1 MRDVTKP
8 SASEGPDP
16 AVEAPFGQPT
26 PGLFRNAALATG
38 PAGTVSNLFADL
50 RCLRRGQLIAENP
63 ERHLQGTR
71 LLIDRSQGHGT
82 WELYRLDHDFYMV
95 AADGL
100 YDAARLETVPGE
112 GFVEFHLRLT
122 RSLELILPGV
132 AQPLTVGGPRLL
144 TLYQPPGID
153 VMQRVVPGRRDSG
166 VSLYCRPS
174 FLADLARANGL
185 GRWGLL
191 HEIEQHQGASAWHR
205 QTELTPTLMYVGK
218 SLLDSPYRE
227 GIRLLHAEAK
237 ALELLCEILTA
248 AKQAEEE
255 AGRELSSESESR
267 QLDLARRRLACDLS
281 APVRLGDIAR
291 AVGMS
296 ESKLTRVFKERFG
309 ITLFDFRL
317 ECRMRHALEL
327 LRCRRMSVT
336 QVSFAVGYRHP
347 TSFAAAFQDFF
358 GFPPSRART
367 EMN

>member
-1 MRDVTKP
+1 MRAVTKR
-8 SASEGPDP
+8 SASEGPNP
-16 AVEAPFGQPT
+16 TVEAPFGAAAL
-26 PGLFRNAALATG
+26 GLFRREALATG
-38 PAGTVSNLFADL
+38 PAGTMSNLFADL

-63 ERHLQGTR
+63 ERHLQGAR
-71 LLIDRSQGHGT
+71 LLVDRSQGHGT

-100 YDAARLETVPGE
+100 YDTARLETVPGE
-112 GFVEFHLRLT
+112 GFVEFHLRLAGV
-122 RSLELILPGV
+122 LEMTLPGV
-132 AQPLTVGGPRLL
+132 AELLTVSGPRLL

-153 VMQRVVPGRRDSG
+153 VVERVVPGRRDSG
-166 VSLYCRPS
+166 VSLYCRPG

-191 HEIEQHQGASAWHR
+191 EEIEQHPAASVWHR
-205 QTELTPTLMYVGK
+205 QTELNPTLMYVGK
-218 SLLDSPYRE
+218 SLLGSPYQE

-237 ALELLCEILTA
+237 ALELLCEILTL
-248 AKQAEEE
+248 AKQAED
-255 AGRELSSESESR
+255 AARELSSESESR
-267 QLDLARRRLACDLS
+267 QLDQARRRLAADLS
-281 APVRLGDIAR
+281 DPVRLGDIAR

-309 ITLFDFRL
+309 ITLFDYRL

-336 QVSFAVGYRHP
+336 QVSFAAGYRHP

-367 EMN
+367 E

>member
-1 MRDVTKP
+1 MRAVTHP
-8 SASEGPDP
+8 SVSEGSDP
-16 AVEAPFGQPT
+16 AAETPVERSE
-26 PGLFRNAALATG
+26 PGLFRREALMTG

-82 WELYRLDHDFYMV
+82 WELYRLDQDFYMV

-100 YDAARLETVPGE
+100 YDAERLETVPGE
-112 GFVEFHLRLT
+112 GFVEFHLRLAGV
-122 RSLELILPGV
+122 LEMTVPGESKL
-132 AQPLTVGGPRLL
+132 LTVGGPRLL
-144 TLYQPPGID
+144 TLYQPPGLD
-153 VMQRVVPGRRDSG
+153 VLERVVPGLRDSG
-166 VSLYCRPS
+166 VSLYCRPR
-174 FLADLARANGL
+174 FLAELARANGL
-185 GRWGLL
+185 GHWALL
-191 HEIEQHQGASAWHR
+191 EEIDQLPAASVWHR

-218 SLLDSPYRE
+218 SLLDSPYRD

-237 ALELLCEILTA
+237 ALELLCEILSTA
-248 AKQAEEE
+248 KRAEEE
-255 AGRELSSESESR
+255 AREHSSESESR
-267 QLDLARRRLACDLS
+267 QLDLARRRLAADLS
-281 APVRLGDIAR
+281 EPVRLGDIAR
-291 AVGMS
+291 VVGMS
-296 ESKLTRVFKERFG
+296 ESKLTRVFKERFN
-309 ITLFDFRL
+309 ITLFDYRL

-327 LRCRRMSVT
+327 LRCKRMSVT